1 MSVRSPPGR
10 AAAGPPSKKR
20 ARREGRTIAFLD
32 ETGHSFRARPGTT
45 WARRGVTPVLR
56 RPSKRR
62 EVSSVVAVTPAGRLY
77 ARQLRRSVSSQGV
90 IRAPRAFPRKIGRP
104 PLGGRDRPDAPRPP
118 P

>member
-20 ARREGRTIAFLD
+20 ARREGRTIVFLD
-32 ETGHSFRARPGTT
+32 ETGHSFRARPGAT

-56 RPSKRR
+56 RLSKRR

-77 ARQLRRSVSSQGV
+77 APPLRRRGPRPGGV
-90 IRAPRAFPRKIGRP
+90 PAPGHFPRQVRRP
-104 PLGGRDRPDAPRPP
+104 LPLARG
-118 P
+118 